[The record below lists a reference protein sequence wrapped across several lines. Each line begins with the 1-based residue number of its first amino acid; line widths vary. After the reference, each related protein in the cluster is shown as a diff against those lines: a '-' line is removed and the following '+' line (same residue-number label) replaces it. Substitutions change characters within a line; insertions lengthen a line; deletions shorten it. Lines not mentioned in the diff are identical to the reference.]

1 MLATA
6 FDYAAPETLDEALGA
21 LADDPDARVLAGGQS
36 LVPLL
41 KMRLARPGKLVDLRR
56 LDDLRYVRRDG
67 DAVEIGAMT
76 RHADVAGA
84 DVLSGAGRALREAAA
99 AVGDAQVRNRG
110 TLGGSLAH
118 ADPSADLTAAALAL
132 DAELRARSASGER
145 SVGADDF
152 FLGLW
157 TTALE
162 PGEVLTAVRLRV
174 PEGARGAYVAQ
185 RHPAS
190 GFALVGVAA
199 VLEMDG
205 ETCRSARLGVTGVG
219 SAPFRLRD
227 VEAELAGSS
236 LDEEA
241 VRSACEGAGDAVENP
256 QSDVQASADYRR
268 ALTEVMARRAVL
280 RATSS

>member
-6 FDYAAPETLDEALGA
+6 FDYAAPETLDQALGA

-41 KMRLARPGKLVDLRR
+41 KMRLARPGKLVDLGR
-56 LDDLRYVRRDG
+56 LDDLRYVRSDG

-76 RHADVAGA
+76 RHADVAGSDA
-84 DVLSGAGRALREAAA
+84 LSGAGRALREAAA

-132 DAELRARSASGER
+132 DAEIRVRSASGER

-162 PGEVLTAVRLRV
+162 PDEVLTAVRFRV
-174 PEGARGAYVAQ
+174 PDGSRGAYVAQ

-205 ETCRSARLGVTGVG
+205 DACSSVRLGVTGAG
-219 SAPFRLRD
+219 SAPFRLPD
-227 VEAELAGSS
+227 VEDALAGST
-236 LDEEA
+236 LDEET
-241 VRSACEGAGDAVENP
+241 VRAACEGAGEAVENP

-280 RATSS
+280 RAAGG

>member
-67 DAVEIGAMT
+67 EAVEIGAMA
-76 RHADVAGA
+76 RHADVARA
-84 DVLSGAGRALREAAA
+84 DALSGAGRALREAAA

-162 PGEVLTAVRLRV
+162 PGEVLTAVRFRV
-174 PEGARGAYVAQ
+174 PEASRGAYVAQ

-205 ETCRSARLGVTGVG
+205 DACRSARLGVTGAG
-219 SAPFRLRD
+219 SAPFRLQD
-227 VEAELAGSS
+227 VEDALAGSS
-236 LDEEA
+236 LDEDA
-241 VRSACEGAGDAVENP
+241 VHSACEGAGDAVENP

-280 RATSS
+280 RAAGD

>member
-41 KMRLARPGKLVDLRR
+41 KMRLARPGKLVDLGR

-76 RHADVAGA
+76 RHADVAGSDA
-84 DVLSGAGRALREAAA
+84 VSGAGRALREAAA

-132 DAELRARSASGER
+132 DAELRVRSTSGER

-162 PGEVLTAVRLRV
+162 PGEVLTAVRFRV
-174 PEGARGAYVAQ
+174 PEGSRGAYFAQ

-205 ETCRSARLGVTGVG
+205 EACRSARLGVTGAG
-219 SAPFRLRD
+219 SAPFRLSD

-236 LDEEA
+236 LDEDA
-241 VRSACEGAGDAVENP
+241 VRAACEGAGDAVENP

-280 RATSS
+280 RAAG

>member
-21 LADDPDARVLAGGQS
+21 LADDAEARVLAGGQS

-84 DVLSGAGRALREAAA
+84 DALSGAGRALRDAAA

-132 DAELRARSASGER
+132 DAEIRVRSASGER

-162 PGEVLTAVRLRV
+162 PGEVLTAVRFRV
-174 PEGARGAYVAQ
+174 PEGSRGAYVAQ

-205 ETCRSARLGVTGVG
+205 DACRSARLGVTGAG
-219 SAPFRLRD
+219 RAPFRLRG
-227 VEAELAGSS
+227 VEAALSGSS
-236 LDEEA
+236 LDGEA
-241 VRSACEGAGDAVENP
+241 VRSACEGAGEAVENP

-280 RATSS
+280 RAATA